1 MFSLPNGVTIY
12 TVKCTI
18 YTEFVFCVHTAF
30 IYRERKHLFD
40 HAISD
45 ILFDMDKNAFES
57 AKLKVLLKQNDP
69 HGFGTLQEKTV
80 HAVMKLYY
88 EPDEDFHEVPVEG
101 FIADIYREGHII
113 EIQNGNFGKL
123 RPKLSAFLPLYPVT
137 VVLPIPHF
145 KWLIWMNEES
155 GELSDKHKSP
165 VTGNAY
171 HAFAE
176 LYRIKTFLKDPNL
189 SFAFPLIDMDEYRLL
204 NGWSRNKKRGSTRY
218 DRMPLSLYDEI
229 RVERTEDFMQ
239 FVPIDLQ
246 EPFTITDFAKAA
258 RIRRELA
265 ADAVPILMY
274 LDILRRD
281 RKRGREYLYRVEE

>member
-1 MFSLPNGVTIY
+1 
-12 TVKCTI
+12 
-18 YTEFVFCVHTAF
+18 
-30 IYRERKHLFD
+30 
-40 HAISD
+40 
-45 ILFDMDKNAFES
+45 MDKNAFES
-57 AKLKVLLKQNDP
+57 AKRKVLLKQNDP

-88 EPDEDFHEVPVEG
+88 EPDEDCHEVPVEG
-101 FIADIYREGHII
+101 YIADIYRNGHII
-113 EIQNGNFGKL
+113 EIQNGNFGRL
-123 RPKLSAFLPLYPVT
+123 RPKLSAFLPLYQVT

-145 KWLIWMNEES
+145 KWLIWINEES
-155 GELSDKHKSP
+155 GALSEKHKSP

-176 LYRIKTFLKDPNL
+176 LYRIKPFLKDPNL

-218 DRMPLSLYDEI
+218 DRMPLSLHDEI

-239 FVPIDLQ
+239 FVPINLQ
-246 EPFTITDFAKAA
+246 EPFTISDFAKAA
-258 RIRRELA
+258 GIRRDLA

-281 RKRGREYLYRVEE
+281 GKRGREYLYRVEE

>member
-101 FIADIYREGHII
+101 FIADREV
-113 EIQNGNFGKL
+113 
-123 RPKLSAFLPLYPVT
+123 R
-137 VVLPIPHF
+137 
-145 KWLIWMNEES
+145 S
-155 GELSDKHKSP
+155 G
-165 VTGNAY
+165 VQAG
-171 HAFAE
+171 
-176 LYRIKTFLKDPNL
+176 
-189 SFAFPLIDMDEYRLL
+189 
-204 NGWSRNKKRGSTRY
+204 
-218 DRMPLSLYDEI
+218 
-229 RVERTEDFMQ
+229 
-239 FVPIDLQ
+239 Q
-246 EPFTITDFAKAA
+246 EPG
-258 RIRRELA
+258 
-265 ADAVPILMY
+265 V
-274 LDILRRD
+274 
-281 RKRGREYLYRVEE
+281 RK

>member
-1 MFSLPNGVTIY
+1 MFDYLISVILSL
-12 TVKCTI
+12 
-18 YTEFVFCVHTAF
+18 
-30 IYRERKHLFD
+30 
-40 HAISD
+40 
-45 ILFDMDKNAFES
+45 MDKNAFEK
-57 AKLKVLLKQNDP
+57 AKHKVLLKQNDP

-101 FIADIYREGHII
+101 YIADIYRDGHII
-113 EIQNGNFGKL
+113 EIQNGNFGRL
-123 RPKLSAFLPLYPVT
+123 RPKLSAFLPLYSVT

-155 GELSDKHKSP
+155 GELSEKHKSP

-171 HAFAE
+171 HAFSE
-176 LYRIKTFLKDPNL
+176 LYGIKPFLKDPNL

-218 DRMPLSLYDEI
+218 DRMPLTLYDEV
-229 RVERTEDFMQ
+229 RVERREDFMQ

-258 RIRRELA
+258 EIRRELA

-274 LDILRRD
+274 LDILHREG
-281 RKRGREYLYRVEE
+281 KRGREHLYRVAE

>member
-1 MFSLPNGVTIY
+1 M
-12 TVKCTI
+12 
-18 YTEFVFCVHTAF
+18 
-30 IYRERKHLFD
+30 
-40 HAISD
+40 
-45 ILFDMDKNAFES
+45 
-57 AKLKVLLKQNDP
+57 
-69 HGFGTLQEKTV
+69 
-80 HAVMKLYY
+80 
-88 EPDEDFHEVPVEG
+88 
-101 FIADIYREGHII
+101 
-113 EIQNGNFGKL
+113 
-123 RPKLSAFLPLYPVT
+123 
-137 VVLPIPHF
+137 
-145 KWLIWMNEES
+145 
-155 GELSDKHKSP
+155 
-165 VTGNAY
+165 TGNAY

-281 RKRGREYLYRVEE
+281 GKRGREYLYRVEE

>member
-101 FIADIYREGHII
+101 FIADIYRDGHII

-274 LDILRRD
+274 LDILQRD
-281 RKRGREYLYRVEE
+281 GKRGREYLYRVEE

>member
-1 MFSLPNGVTIY
+1 
-12 TVKCTI
+12 
-18 YTEFVFCVHTAF
+18 
-30 IYRERKHLFD
+30 
-40 HAISD
+40 
-45 ILFDMDKNAFES
+45 MDKNAFES

-101 FIADIYREGHII
+101 FIADIYRDGRII

-155 GELSDKHKSP
+155 GELSDRHKSP

-176 LYRIKTFLKDPNL
+176 LYRIKPFLKNPNL

-218 DRMPLSLYDEI
+218 DRMPLSEHAL
-229 RVERTEDFMQ
+229 
-239 FVPIDLQ
+239 
-246 EPFTITDFAKAA
+246 A
-258 RIRRELA
+258 R
-265 ADAVPILMY
+265 
-274 LDILRRD
+274 
-281 RKRGREYLYRVEE
+281 

>member
-1 MFSLPNGVTIY
+1 
-12 TVKCTI
+12 
-18 YTEFVFCVHTAF
+18 
-30 IYRERKHLFD
+30 
-40 HAISD
+40 
-45 ILFDMDKNAFES
+45 MDKNAFES
-57 AKLKVLLKQNDP
+57 AKRKVLLKQNDP

-88 EPDEDFHEVPVEG
+88 EPDEDCHEVPVEG
-101 FIADIYREGHII
+101 YIADIYKDGHII
-113 EIQNGNFGKL
+113 EIQNGNFGRL
-123 RPKLSAFLPLYPVT
+123 RPKLSVFLPLYPVT

-145 KWLIWMNEES
+145 KWLIWINEES
-155 GELSDKHKSP
+155 GALSEKHKSP

-176 LYRIKTFLKDPNL
+176 LYRIKPFLKNPNL

-218 DRMPLSLYDEI
+218 DRMPLSLHDEI

-239 FVPIDLQ
+239 FVPINLQ
-246 EPFTITDFAKAA
+246 EPFTISDFAKAA
-258 RIRRELA
+258 GIRRDLA

-274 LDILRRD
+274 LDILRREG
-281 RKRGREYLYRVEE
+281 KRGREYLYRVEE

>member
-1 MFSLPNGVTIY
+1 MFD
-12 TVKCTI
+12 C
-18 YTEFVFCVHTAF
+18 
-30 IYRERKHLFD
+30 
-40 HAISD
+40 AISG
-45 ILFDMDKNAFES
+45 ILVAMDKESFER

-80 HAVMKLYY
+80 HAVMKLAY

-101 FIADIYREGHII
+101 YIADIYRDGHIT

-123 RPKLSAFLPLYPVT
+123 RPKLTAFLPLYPVT

-145 KWLIWMNEES
+145 KWLIWMDEES
-155 GELSDKHKSP
+155 GELSEKHKSP

-171 HAFAE
+171 HAFPE
-176 LYRIKTFLKDPNL
+176 LYKIKTFLKEPNL

-204 NGWSRNKKRGSTRY
+204 NGWSRNKKRGSSRY
-218 DRMPLSLYDEI
+218 DRMPLSLFDEI

-246 EPFTITDFAKAA
+246 EPFTVTDFAKAA
-258 RIRRELA
+258 GIKRELA
-265 ADAVPILMY
+265 AEAVPILMY
-274 LDILRRD
+274 LDILKREG
-281 RKRGREYLYRVEE
+281 KRGREYLYRVAEYT

>member
-1 MFSLPNGVTIY
+1 
-12 TVKCTI
+12 
-18 YTEFVFCVHTAF
+18 
-30 IYRERKHLFD
+30 
-40 HAISD
+40 
-45 ILFDMDKNAFES
+45 MDKNAFES
-57 AKLKVLLKQNDP
+57 AKRKVLLKQNDP

-88 EPDEDFHEVPVEG
+88 EPDEDCHEVPVEG
-101 FIADIYREGHII
+101 YIADIYRNGHII
-113 EIQNGNFGKL
+113 EIQNGNFGRL
-123 RPKLSAFLPLYPVT
+123 RPKLSAFLPLYQVT

-145 KWLIWMNEES
+145 KWLIWINEES
-155 GELSDKHKSP
+155 GALSEKHKSP

-176 LYRIKTFLKDPNL
+176 LYRIKPFLKDPNL

-218 DRMPLSLYDEI
+218 DRMPLSLHDEI

-239 FVPIDLQ
+239 FVPINLQ
-246 EPFTITDFAKAA
+246 EPFTISDFAKAA
-258 RIRRELA
+258 GIRRDLA

-274 LDILRRD
+274 LDILRREG
-281 RKRGREYLYRVEE
+281 KRGREYLYRVEE

>member
-80 HAVMKLYY
+80 HEVMKLYY

-281 RKRGREYLYRVEE
+281 GKRGREYLYRVEE

>member
-1 MFSLPNGVTIY
+1 MHLYLV
-12 TVKCTI
+12 
-18 YTEFVFCVHTAF
+18 
-30 IYRERKHLFD
+30 KHLFD
-40 HAISD
+40 YTISG
-45 ILFDMDKNAFES
+45 ILISMDKEAFEQ

-101 FIADIYREGHII
+101 YIADIYREGRII

-123 RPKLSAFLPLYPVT
+123 RPKLAAFLPLYPVM

-145 KWLIWMNEES
+145 KWLIWMDEES
-155 GELSDKHKSP
+155 GALSERHKSP

-176 LYRIKTFLKDPNL
+176 LYKIKPFLKDPNL

-204 NGWSRNKKRGSTRY
+204 NGWSRNKKRGSSRY
-218 DRMPLSLYDEI
+218 DRMPLALFDEI
-229 RVERTEDFMQ
+229 RVERREDFMQ
-239 FVPIDLQ
+239 FVPIDIP
-246 EPFTITDFAKAA
+246 EPFTIKEFAKAA
-258 RIRRELA
+258 GIRRDLA
-265 ADAVPILMY
+265 AEAVPLLVW
-274 LDILRRD
+274 LDILEHVG
-281 RKRGREYLYRVEE
+281 KRGREYLYVVRE